1 MIRVDAYQCSSCGKL
16 FLTEKGC
23 IKHEK
28 TFCSKSPHN
37 LAACYSCKMYKQT
50 EQTMTITRVGS
61 ESTEFEFEY
70 EKEIQINIC
79 LKHNAKLFNSFHASK
94 GLIDDVVDND
104 FLIMPTI
111 EEGCLY
117 YKEKENERT

>member
-1 MIRVDAYQCSSCGKL
+1 
-16 FLTEKGC
+16 
-23 IKHEK
+23 
-28 TFCSKSPHN
+28 
-37 LAACYSCKMYKQT
+37 
-50 EQTMTITRVGS
+50 MTITRVGS

-79 LKHNAKLFNSFHASK
+79 LKHHAKLFNSFHASK

-117 YKEKENERT
+117 YKEKENETT